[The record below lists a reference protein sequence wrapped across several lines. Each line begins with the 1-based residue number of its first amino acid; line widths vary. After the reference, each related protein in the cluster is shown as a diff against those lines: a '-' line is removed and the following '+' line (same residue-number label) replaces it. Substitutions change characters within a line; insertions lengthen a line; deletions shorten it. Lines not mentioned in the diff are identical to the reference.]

1 MTTEGDDAGVTLYEA
16 VGGLPFF
23 ERLVEA
29 FYVRVQADP
38 ILIRLYPEA
47 ELSGAKRRL
56 ATFLGQYWGGPP
68 VYQEE
73 RGHPA
78 LRMRHFP
85 YSIGP
90 EERDHWMDAMR
101 GAVEELDPIPQVKQM
116 LMEYFTMAAEHLRN
130 DRMPRPG

>member
-1 MTTEGDDAGVTLYEA
+1 VTTEGDDAGVTLYEA
-16 VGGLPFF
+16 VGGLSFF

-38 ILIRLYPEA
+38 ILIRLYPES

-78 LRMRHFP
+78 LKMRHFP

-90 EERDHWMDAMR
+90 EERDHWMVAMR